1 MNPGFWTGVV
11 VGVAGY
17 WALQHFTGV
26 GKTGKP
32 RQAAS

>member
-1 MNPGFWTGVV
+1 MTRSPLFWFVLG
-11 VGVAGY
+11 AGSY

-32 RQAAS
+32 KQS